1 MMTRRLW
8 QSIVQTLVRVIVLV
22 VAQSSLFGQCSMC
35 RAAAAAQGPEAAK
48 ALNEAILI
56 LLLPAVALFC
66 GAFILAMRGNRSSD
80 PDESR
85 REGAPGSWPQ

>member
-8 QSIVQTLVRVIVLV
+8 QPIVKTLVRATVLV
-22 VAQSSLFGQCSMC
+22 VAQSSLFAQCSMC

-66 GAFILAMRGNRSSD
+66 GAFILAVRANRSSD
-80 PDESR
+80 LDESR
-85 REGAPGSWPQ
+85 REGKPGSWPQ

>member
-8 QSIVQTLVRVIVLV
+8 QSIVKTLARAIVPV
-22 VAQSSLFGQCSMC
+22 VAQSCLFAQCPMC
-35 RAAAAAQGPEAAK
+35 RAAAASQGPEAAK

-66 GAFILAMRGNRSSD
+66 GVFILAVRGNRSPD

-85 REGAPGSWPQ
+85 RERALGSWPR

>member
-1 MMTRRLW
+1 MMSRSLW
-8 QSIVQTLVRVIVLV
+8 QSIVQALIRVLV
-22 VAQSSLFGQCSMC
+22 LAVAQSSLFAQCSMC

-66 GAFILAMRGNRSSD
+66 GAFVLAVRGNRSSD
-80 PDESR
+80 RDESR

>member
-8 QSIVQTLVRVIVLV
+8 QSIVPALVRVIVLV
-22 VAQSSLFGQCSMC
+22 VAQSSLFAQCSMC
-35 RAAAAAQGPEAAK
+35 RAAAAAQGPEAAR

-66 GAFILAMRGNRSSD
+66 GAFVLAARGNRSSD
-80 PDESR
+80 R
-85 REGAPGSWPQ
+85 GSWPQ

>member
-1 MMTRRLW
+1 MMSRSLW
-8 QSIVQTLVRVIVLV
+8 QSIVQALIRVLV
-22 VAQSSLFGQCSMC
+22 LAVAQSSLFAQCSMC

-66 GAFILAMRGNRSSD
+66 GAFVLAVRGNRSSD
-80 PDESR
+80 RDKSR